1 VETARDASKRC
12 NRFGRYFV
20 FSVPLVFLL
29 VMSGRDL
36 YNVVENLRRQEF
48 LRMHSGEKSD
58 DGLKD
63 C

>member
-1 VETARDASKRC
+1 MHRSVAIALAGGAFGLFARDVGT
-12 NRFGRYFV
+12 RFV
-20 FSVPLVFLL
+20 S
-29 VMSGRDL
+29 D
-36 YNVVENLRRQEF
+36 VVENLRRQEF